1 MSQEFFSGC
10 SAVLHFLGNHLFA
23 INIILAIVIVFF
35 ERRDPR
41 SLWAWLLLLWFMP
54 GLGFFLYL
62 IIGQD
67 MRKSKMFKNKELDDA
82 ICSAVYKQEK
92 RVKSRDIFPDE
103 NERMSRYR
111 DLVMYN
117 LEAAKSV
124 YTDNNEVEIF
134 TDGRKY
140 FADLYE
146 EMEKAKKFIH
156 IQSYIIKN
164 DELWQELEKL
174 LERKVREGVEVRIL
188 YDSMGCR
195 TMKKSDWERIRG
207 KGILTG
213 EFFPAFFKRLHLRIN
228 YRNHRKIIV
237 IDGKAAY
244 VGGFNIGRE
253 YVGLDKK
260 FGYWRDTHLK
270 LRGAAVLSLHIRFT
284 LDWNYATK
292 QDLFLREYLFEKLMP
307 GSGKAGVQIV
317 SSGPDTENQEI
328 RNNYL
333 KIISKAR
340 SHVYIQTPY
349 LVLDEPILNAIKM
362 AAYAGIQVKIM
373 IPCKPDHPF
382 VYWASYSYVGELL
395 KAGVQCYTYDN
406 GFLHAKG
413 VMSDGLVSCY
423 GTANMDIR
431 SFKLNFEVNATIY
444 NRQVTE
450 TLEALFEKDL
460 LDCTEITPQLYAERS
475 LVIRVKEQFS
485 RMFSFVL

>member
-188 YDSMGCR
+188 YDSMGQPDNE
-195 TMKKSDWERIRG
+195 KK
-207 KGILTG
+207 
-213 EFFPAFFKRLHLRIN
+213 
-228 YRNHRKIIV
+228 
-237 IDGKAAY
+237 
-244 VGGFNIGRE
+244 
-253 YVGLDKK
+253 
-260 FGYWRDTHLK
+260 
-270 LRGAAVLSLHIRFT
+270 
-284 LDWNYATK
+284 
-292 QDLFLREYLFEKLMP
+292 
-307 GSGKAGVQIV
+307 
-317 SSGPDTENQEI
+317 
-328 RNNYL
+328 
-333 KIISKAR
+333 
-340 SHVYIQTPY
+340 
-349 LVLDEPILNAIKM
+349 
-362 AAYAGIQVKIM
+362 
-373 IPCKPDHPF
+373 
-382 VYWASYSYVGELL
+382 
-395 KAGVQCYTYDN
+395 
-406 GFLHAKG
+406 
-413 VMSDGLVSCY
+413 
-423 GTANMDIR
+423 
-431 SFKLNFEVNATIY
+431 
-444 NRQVTE
+444 
-450 TLEALFEKDL
+450 
-460 LDCTEITPQLYAERS
+460 
-475 LVIRVKEQFS
+475 
-485 RMFSFVL
+485 